1 MGGPSGP
8 LPFARIAAI
17 RDKSIGPEGHPTK
30 SREATAAGR
39 RRASQPRS
47 GRSSSTATASSS
59 GLVSATGAG
68 VCAGTSA
75 GVAMVWVATGAA
87 TRSGA
92 AIILARRQPPQR

>member
-8 LPFARIAAI
+8 MPFARIAAI
-17 RDKSIGPEGHPTK
+17 GHKSIGPEGPPTT
-30 SREATAAGR
+30 TAAGR
-39 RRASQPRS
+39 RRAPQPRS
-47 GRSSSTATASSS
+47 SRSSSTATASSS

-92 AIILARRQPPQR
+92 AIIFARRQPPQR